1 MVNPTT
7 SPKAMSASGLCS
19 KSVMRTPGPTVLQRT
34 VGQYSRTVYTNTVMV
49 ARLVPPIRGTLP
61 SKVYSSTGT
70 VQKHDTTVPTT
81 TTTTS
86 TSTALALG
94 HAVEKL
100 QLCDSATT
108 KLPPAKTQELDDQSP
123 TKQILKFNN
132 NNKDLTMK
140 TNTPTT
146 TPTRPKKAKPVNTET
161 FDDINDVPA
170 TLGSSPVPEGTP
182 THPFLYH
189 GALAYGSPKKSKLAN
204 LMFPTTPTSGDDQK
218 IKKDPNITKK
228 KRTFS
233 NKSGATNDDDI
244 DTILEEFRDLDST
257 VITTEM
263 DKKIIKKPK
272 HHHHQEEEEEEEEEE
287 TNVSMPTEE
296 TTNVTK
302 DPTNTTA
309 AVDRPSTN
317 IASCPDPTIPTFAA
331 YPMSDEAFQTPPK
344 RRLFIFPRR
353 VEDDPVRHQDERP
366 TDTTTQSVVPLLSN
380 NQDDDRKPAAL
391 PFFRIPTLIWSKSK
405 QLLSRSPNA
414 AELTTTT
421 NDLTTTDTTN
431 TMDNTTTMKDTTT
444 KDNQN
449 GVTYNL
455 PALSKL
461 VEHDDSKGLQTL
473 HQDLL
478 SLVEALEDLHRNPE
492 KEPPKGTQKKLL
504 LFRHFL
510 RNLPENYGNGDL
522 DTLKTA
528 LRLVSTALTA
538 VSPAE
543 EPEED
548 TPTDPILETFENRRD
563 ESAVLDVGTLQNS
576 ETDNPPESLRSLDTC
591 HPQNLLAHLES
602 ALQPYQNRPDVI
614 DENHDVIIPGY
625 ADVDEN
631 ISLPP
636 SSSSESYTPRSN
648 TANTPRCFSDL
659 STPRYPFC
667 SPAYSYCSPVR
678 STDVSPS
685 PGTPSP
691 TTGASPPY
699 HRRDTTVYLTTVVKT
714 DTGLNLPH
722 LAHCTLSNTNPTS
735 SQATLHDEVQH
746 PVPIKLEDNPE
757 INTGINYYSDSND
770 LPSNDNSF
778 AYPVSPP
785 FHSHDDEG
793 HFAMLCMEENKSFDD
808 DQPNNLLSN
817 EAQEEDLPSE
827 YQPPARMLPSLFPDP
842 PYRPDD
848 NLSEIHLNPF
858 RMFQEEDYNAP
869 AELSFP
875 DAILHDDKNGPIRLR
890 DLPICVNTSIT
901 IASFCLNYL
910 DAPPAVNYIRDINRH
925 HLFWYFYSINSRS
938 LHITRAPYHMG
949 RPLSDILSVECMTH
963 TLNRATYLL
972 LAHLRSPQRELFPQ
986 NLPSSF
992 NDLDDDQS
1000 EIMSKCATAFIYALR
1015 MILFP
1020 KSTTFRKLPYFIQD
1034 TFQDIDQFP
1043 MPPDEL
1049 THHQLE
1055 DLRSSVTHIES
1066 QFRAANPFTTAFVN
1080 TFDTHA
1086 DTQATALHI
1095 AQEFIRFAIL
1105 QHGMAH
1111 HKICISRDPEF
1122 SQYEIIVGNL
1132 PPADHL
1138 LSAFSVSFPMVTK
1151 PSDVQL
1157 ATSYSTDTALAINFV
1172 VCKPF
1177 NITTIMNLQ
1186 YHDPL
1191 RYIDAL
1197 QTVTPI
1203 ATNSA
1208 NDSID
1213 FLPHSEYILFRV
1225 VQLIDPK
1232 DPTGILPKNCPPS
1245 HGVIFQGSPLCG
1257 PTYSYGSPTEMAIPT
1272 ARAGIFPVTLDHDQQ
1287 PIIIDPDGNPY
1298 TKESVKSLFYKQ
1310 AAKPLQTYNLD
1321 DPDWI
1326 QHNPAELWRNEH
1338 SQMYHIARDPTKIPF
1353 SWLSA

>member
-1 MVNPTT
+1 M
-7 SPKAMSASGLCS
+7 
-19 KSVMRTPGPTVLQRT
+19 
-34 VGQYSRTVYTNTVMV
+34 
-49 ARLVPPIRGTLP
+49 
-61 SKVYSSTGT
+61 
-70 VQKHDTTVPTT
+70 KH
-81 TTTTS
+81 S
-86 TSTALALG
+86 
-94 HAVEKL
+94 
-100 QLCDSATT
+100 
-108 KLPPAKTQELDDQSP
+108 
-123 TKQILKFNN
+123 
-132 NNKDLTMK
+132 
-140 TNTPTT
+140 
-146 TPTRPKKAKPVNTET
+146 
-161 FDDINDVPA
+161 
-170 TLGSSPVPEGTP
+170 
-182 THPFLYH
+182 
-189 GALAYGSPKKSKLAN
+189 
-204 LMFPTTPTSGDDQK
+204 
-218 IKKDPNITKK
+218 
-228 KRTFS
+228 
-233 NKSGATNDDDI
+233 
-244 DTILEEFRDLDST
+244 
-257 VITTEM
+257 
-263 DKKIIKKPK
+263 
-272 HHHHQEEEEEEEEEE
+272 
-287 TNVSMPTEE
+287 
-296 TTNVTK
+296 
-302 DPTNTTA
+302 
-309 AVDRPSTN
+309 RPS
-317 IASCPDPTIPTFAA
+317 
-331 YPMSDEAFQTPPK
+331 EE
-344 RRLFIFPRR
+344 LFIFPRR

-414 AELTTTT
+414 AELTTQT
-421 NDLTTTDTTN
+421 NDLNTTTDTTT
-431 TMDNTTTMKDTTT
+431 TMDNTTTMMDTTT
-444 KDNQN
+444 KGQPKTVYTSPFKKLQSILKNTRDHACSKINLTWPPKRSSTHALERN
-449 GVTYNL
+449 PEGVTYNL
-455 PALSKL
+455 PRLVETL

-543 EPEED
+543 APEED

-563 ESAVLDVGTLQNS
+563 ESEVLDVGTLQNS

-699 HRRDTTVYLTTVVKT
+699 HCRDTTVYLTTVVKT
-714 DTGLNLPH
+714 DTTGLNLPH

-746 PVPIKLEDNPE
+746 PIPIKLEDLPDEDNPE

-808 DQPNNLLSN
+808 DQPNDLLSAN

-925 HLFWYFYSINSRS
+925 HLFWYFYSINNRS
-938 LHITRAPYHMG
+938 LQITRAPYHMG

-1015 MILFP
+1015 MMYLVHHRNYNTLGYPKHLFYPGNLHEIARDINSSAAALSLFP

-1049 THHQLE
+1049 THHQFENLQ
-1055 DLRSSVTHIES
+1055 SSVTHIES
-1066 QFRAANPFTTAFVN
+1066 QFKAAHPFTTAFVN

-1095 AQEFIRFAIL
+1095 AQDFIRFAIL

-1138 LSAFSVSFPMVTK
+1138 LTAFSVSFPMVTK

-1326 QHNPAELWRNEH
+1326 QHNLLNFGEMSTHKCITLPVIPQRFHFPGYPLDPSLHHFPFGNNVYRAWALRISMMPSVILNCNFSTITSLISIERNTTTRNT
-1338 SQMYHIARDPTKIPF
+1338 HILIQGT
-1353 SWLSA
+1353 